1 MLTIAEKLFL
11 KSEFDRGFAPWENL
25 DSARTPRIKKVWE
38 PLIYR
43 IRTSNP
49 PISNTD
55 PKLERHR
62 STYGMS
68 PRQNRAYPEWASSTL
83 GIFICHT
90 CSGIHRNISEVS
102 KVKSL
107 TLARW
112 EDGEV
117 QFMSENGNLR
127 ACAKYEAEVP
137 MYYYKPSH
145 KDCQIL
151 KEQWIRAKY
160 ERNEFTEPEK
170 ELPYEQSVR
179 EGFLWKRGRDNG
191 QFFSRRFVLSDRD
204 GTLKYFAKNDAK
216 EPKITIKVD
225 TLNAT
230 FQPAKIGNPN
240 GLQLTFLKDFRTRNI
255 FIYHESSKEIVDWFN
270 AIRAVQLH
278 YLQVAFPGSSN
289 VDDAFAKGE
298 VFIGHKDLGYSVKA
312 GLPQGTHANRVW
324 HYGITIATPDRSFLF
339 TCESES
345 EQKDWITNF
354 NRVIQQPMSP
364 QEYANEDTL
373 PSSSQDL
380 EGDQL
385 ETAIHGQVIQCLV
398 AKAIGKLDDV
408 VIGEFDLKGV
418 ILVTDEYLHEDR
430 KQVINFHS
438 DHFNSKG
445 KLQIHGMGQSASLQ
459 QE

>member
-1 MLTIAEKLFL
+1 MTLVNERASRAL
-11 KSEFDRGFAPWENL
+11 KEILQKPGNNECADCGAP
-25 DSARTPRIKKVWE
+25 D
-38 PLIYR
+38 
-43 IRTSNP
+43 
-49 PISNTD
+49 
-55 PKLERHR
+55 
-62 STYGMS
+62 
-68 PRQNRAYPEWASSTL
+68 PEWASSTL

-289 VDDAFAKGE
+289 VDLIPKLTRNFLKEGYMEKTGPRQTEGFKKRWFTLDHRRLMYFKDPLDAFAKGE

-364 QEYANEDTL
+364 QEYAMEAL
-373 PSSSQDL
+373 FKHKP
-380 EGDQL
+380 
-385 ETAIHGQVIQCLV
+385 
-398 AKAIGKLDDV
+398 
-408 VIGEFDLKGV
+408 
-418 ILVTDEYLHEDR
+418 
-430 KQVINFHS
+430 
-438 DHFNSKG
+438 
-445 KLQIHGMGQSASLQ
+445 
-459 QE
+459 